1 MSVTTR
7 GRPEPLQSKLLLSY
21 SSATCHRLWVEVL
34 KSKANT
40 QEVCLLHW
48 MDQRRIS
55 AIWHWRQSGQKFL
68 WSLQRELNRPSSV
81 LAFFSY
87 ICVLNFNTAVKE
99 IKKKTK
105 LKKTPISFANWA
117 FKCQRQRKVWGGD
130 EFAVGS
136 DCVRQ
141 PMTSLLVLSPSQFS
155 RAGLRRWQIPFQNSQ
170 AALYIDVSRTKALH
184 KISSP
189 RQAAFDVL

>member
-81 LAFFSY
+81 LAFFSH

-99 IKKKTK
+99 IKKNH
-105 LKKTPISFANWA
+105 LKKTTN
-117 FKCQRQRKVWGGD
+117 KLCQLGIQMSETK
-130 EFAVGS
+130 E
-136 DCVRQ
+136 
-141 PMTSLLVLSPSQFS
+141 SL
-155 RAGLRRWQIPFQNSQ
+155 GRRWVCCGQWLCQTANDITACAVSITIFQSGITVMTDSIPK
-170 AALYIDVSRTKALH
+170 LPG
-184 KISSP
+184 SSWH
-189 RQAAFDVL
+189 RC